1 MQIPL
6 RVASR
11 DFTLPPWAD
20 GLVRERADRLEG
32 LHPRLLGCQV
42 TVAGPSAHHGRI
54 GFQVRIRA
62 NVAPRPLVVTHQHDD
77 DLAVAIDQAFD
88 ALTRQLT
95 DDVRVHRGR

>member
-11 DFTLPPWAD
+11 DFTLPGWAQR
-20 GLVRERADRLEG
+20 LVRDRSARLEA

-42 TVAGPSAHHGRI
+42 TVEGPSAHHGRI
-54 GFQVRIRA
+54 GYRVRIRA
-62 NVAPRPLVVTHQHDD
+62 NVAPRPLVVTHRHEDT
-77 DLAVAIDQAFD
+77 LACAIDQAFD
-88 ALTRQLT
+88 VLARQLT